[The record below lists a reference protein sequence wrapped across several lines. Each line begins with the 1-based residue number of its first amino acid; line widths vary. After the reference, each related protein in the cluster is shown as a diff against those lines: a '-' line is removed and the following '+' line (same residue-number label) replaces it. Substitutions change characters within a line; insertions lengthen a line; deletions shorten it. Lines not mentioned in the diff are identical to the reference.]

1 LLKYNFVNRK
11 KRYVMTD

>member
-1 LLKYNFVNRK
+1 LLKYNFVNHK